1 MISTAR
7 LSKRSGSL
15 ALQRALKRLIDAALS
30 FASLV
35 VLSPLLGGIGLAV
48 KLTSRGPMFYA
59 WEVAG
64 KNGSPFTAYKFR
76 TMIQGADGLKA
87 SLLTDNE
94 MQGPVFKMR
103 RDPRVTP
110 LGRFLRRYSLDEL
123 PQLWSVLKGDMS
135 LVGPR
140 PPLQS
145 EYARFS
151 EWQRRKLS
159 VTPGITCLWQIRG
172 RNTICDFDEWVRL
185 DIEYIE
191 KWSLWLDLQILARTV
206 PAVLSARGAS

>member
-1 MISTAR
+1 MISTAC

-35 VLSPLLGGIGLAV
+35 MLSPLLGGIGLAV

-140 PPLQS
+140 PAGFHELQRY
-145 EYARFS
+145 EL
-151 EWQRRKLS
+151 WHKRKLS
-159 VTPGITCLWQIRG
+159 AQPGITCFWQVRG
-172 RNTICDFDEWVRL
+172 RNRISSFDDWVRL
-185 DIEYIE
+185 DLEYI
-191 KWSLWLDLQILARTV
+191 
-206 PAVLSARGAS
+206 